1 MQVNVIINYTDSATS
16 KKANTTVS
24 YVNPQATNTKLLA
37 LAQALNA
44 FTNNSLIKATKEI
57 KGEVL

>member
-1 MQVNVIINYTDSATS
+1 MQVNVIINYTDITTA

-24 YVNPQATNTKLLA
+24 YVNPQATNAKLLA

-44 FTNNSLIKATKEI
+44 LTLNSFIKASKEI